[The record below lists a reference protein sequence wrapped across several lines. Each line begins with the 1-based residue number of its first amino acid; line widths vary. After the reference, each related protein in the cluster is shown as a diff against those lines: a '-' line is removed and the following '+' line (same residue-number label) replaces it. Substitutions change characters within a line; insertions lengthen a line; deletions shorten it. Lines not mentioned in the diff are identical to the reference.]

1 MFLRYRASLVDIDL
15 NEFHVGI
22 GFAELSD
29 DWSDGLA
36 RAAPGSEEIDDDGA
50 GGDEGFEDDGAEW
63 KDLSNVFIGM
73 GSEGEAHL
81 STWVTFP
88 WDMVAAESEEL
99 RPRMK

>member
-15 NEFHVGI
+15 DEFHVGV

-29 DWSDGLA
+29 HRSDGLA
-36 RAAPGSEEIDDDGA
+36 GTAPGSEEVDDDGP
-50 GGDEGFEDDGAEW
+50 GGDEGFEDDGAGSE
-63 KDLSNVFIGM
+63 DVSGVFIGM

-88 WDMVAAESEEL
+88 
-99 RPRMK
+99 